1 MAKIKFSAP
10 AIEGLKPQE
19 KVVEYF
25 DTALPGFGIRV
36 RPTGAKIWFVVYRS
50 PLDGKVKRYNLGK
63 YPRPYSLKDARE
75 EAKQKLGDIS
85 SGGDPHKV
93 KLALA
98 QSDIFEGLF
107 NNYMKHHAIPNKRE
121 SSVKEDQRIF
131 DTYLQDIK
139 DRKAGT
145 ITRRD
150 IIELHRSIS
159 DHAPVMA
166 NRIIALVSTV
176 FSKGIEHELID
187 ATPCTRIKSI
197 LAKEQH
203 RERVL
208 SDTELKT
215 LWPAFDT
222 MRANQRDVLK
232 LILLTA
238 QRPGEVMAMRADE
251 LDLDAGTWLIPGSK
265 TKNKQPHL
273 VPLTPQALAIIRPR
287 LTESPWVF
295 PSSYNKTAAG
305 HTSSTKKSRNKL
317 AEATGVK
324 DWTAHDLRRTAR
336 TLMARFRVKPHI
348 AEKVMNHSE
357 GRMVR
362 VYDQFDYLDEKRD
375 ALGKL
380 ADGIDK
386 ILAGGRGND

>member
-1 MAKIKFSAP
+1 MAKIKFSAL
-10 AIEGLKPQE
+10 AIESLKPQE
-19 KVVEYF
+19 KIVEYF
-25 DTALPGFGIRV
+25 DTEQRGFGIRV
-36 RPTGAKIWFVVYRS
+36 HPSGAKTWFAVYRS
-50 PLDGKVKRYNLGK
+50 PIDGKVKRYNLGK
-63 YPRPYSLKDARE
+63 YPLPYSLKAARKAIVE
-75 EAKQKLGDIS
+75 KLGEIS
-85 SGGDPHKV
+85 AGGDPHKA
-93 KLALA
+93 KRELA
-98 QSDIFEGLF
+98 QSDTFEGLF
-107 NNYMKHHAIPNKRE
+107 NNYMKHHAIPNKRP
-121 SSVKEDQRIF
+121 SSVKEDQRIY
-131 DTYLQDIK
+131 DTYLQDLK
-139 DRKAGT
+139 DRKAAT

-187 ATPCTRIKSI
+187 ATPCIRIKSV
-197 LAKEQH
+197 LSKEQH

-208 SDTELKT
+208 SDAELRT
-215 LWPAFDT
+215 LWPVLDT
-222 MRANQRDVLK
+222 LRANQRDVLK

-238 QRPGEVMAMRADE
+238 QRPGEVMAMRVDE
-251 LDLDAGTWLIPGSK
+251 LDLAAGTWLIPGSK

-273 VPLTPQALAIIRPR
+273 VPLTPQVLEIIRPR
-287 LTESPWVF
+287 IKESPWVF

-375 ALGKL
+375 ALEKL
-380 ADGIDK
+380 ADGIEN
-386 ILAGGRGND
+386 ILSEKK

>member
-1 MAKIKFSAP
+1 MAISN
-10 AIEGLKPQE
+10 LKPQE
-19 KVVEYF
+19 KFIEYF
-25 DTALPGFGIRV
+25 DTGLPGFGLRV
-36 RPTGAKIWFVVYRS
+36 NPTGLKVWFILYRS
-50 PLDGKVKRYNLGK
+50 KVDNKVKRYKIGK
-63 YPRPYSLKDARE
+63 YPRPYSLMEARE
-75 EAKQKLGDIS
+75 EAKKKLGEIS
-85 SGGDPHKV
+85 AGGDPHKV
-93 KLALA
+93 KRELA
-98 QSDIFEGLF
+98 QSDTFEGLF
-107 NNYMKHHAIPNKRE
+107 NNYMKHHAIPNKRP

-131 DTYLQDIK
+131 DTYLQGFK
-139 DRKAGT
+139 DRKAAT

-208 SDTELKT
+208 SDAELRT
-215 LWPAFDT
+215 LWPALDT
-222 MRANQRDVLK
+222 LRANQRDVLK

-238 QRPGEVMAMRADE
+238 QRPGEVMAMRVDE
-251 LDLDAGTWLIPGSK
+251 LDLVAETWLIPGSK

-305 HTSSTKKSRNKL
+305 HTASTKKSRNKL

-324 DWTAHDLRRTAR
+324 EWTAHDLRRTAR

-362 VYDQFDYLDEKRD
+362 VYDQFDYLDEKRQ
-375 ALGKL
+375 ALSTL
-380 ADGIDK
+380 ADGIDRIFSEK
-386 ILAGGRGND
+386 K